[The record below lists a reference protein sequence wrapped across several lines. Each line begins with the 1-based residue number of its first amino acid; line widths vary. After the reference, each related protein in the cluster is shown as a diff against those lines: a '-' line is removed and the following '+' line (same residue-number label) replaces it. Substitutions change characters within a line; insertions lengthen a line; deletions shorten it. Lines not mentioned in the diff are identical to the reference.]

1 MYDLNPKS
9 RRPVAKPRGLQTSYL
24 HAAKGSTGSFKPAQH
39 HHRDSRPHPPLDPSS
54 AGAGSSSSAP
64 PPSTASTG
72 LRASSSA
79 GLWGLPGGSSSSS
92 GGQSRGGDEF
102 SFRTRWEDRAIGSD
116 DDDDWGGSGGAV
128 VAAPSA
134 MSRSFGN
141 PPGSAPAS
149 SSGGVFSASSLGT
162 GSRGA
167 GRASLKRAV
176 AAQGGLHQWSTAASS
191 SFGNIKGAGSS
202 TSGLCCS
209 KVKLCPSW
217 KEFHDSCE

>member
-92 GGQSRGGDEF
+92 GGQSRGGGRVF
-102 SFRTRWEDRAIGSD
+102 LQNQM
-116 DDDDWGGSGGAV
+116 GGSGDWERRRRRLGRLRRSGGCRAV
-128 VAAPSA
+128 GDEPLLRQPARLRAGVVVWGRLLRKLAGDWL
-134 MSRSFGN
+134 SRSGA
-141 PPGSAPAS
+141 GLAEACCSSA
-149 SSGGVFSASSLGT
+149 GWSASMVHRGLIFLWKHQRRGILDLG
-162 GSRGA
+162 
-167 GRASLKRAV
+167 LM
-176 AAQGGLHQWSTAASS
+176 L
-191 SFGNIKGAGSS
+191 
-202 TSGLCCS
+202 
-209 KVKLCPSW
+209 
-217 KEFHDSCE
+217 